1 MIKKIKLI
9 PIILFIIFSISCSH
23 KENIRVNIRMG
34 DVNNKVDLDK
44 YIEILYNDFDIR
56 LPNDS
61 SFNSKK
67 YVKNFFLND
76 FSKAIE
82 KKVEYFDTD
91 TDFFKNS
98 KTFLENLKKK
108 SNTLLITGKIKVE
121 AKSRSMIK
129 KIKAKSGKRK
139 KSFVQIQDWKMT
151 SDIVLIDS
159 DTGKKIYEKNFIENI
174 KGTETSGT
182 KFNFETLFF
191 KTTNKLIE
199 SILNRTKIEDR
210 YLLVK

>member
-1 MIKKIKLI
+1 MKIKKIKLI

-23 KENIRVNIRMG
+23 KENIRVNISMG
-34 DVNNKVDLDK
+34 DINIVDLDK
-44 YIEILYNDFDIR
+44 YIKILYNDFEIK
-56 LPNDS
+56 LPKN

-67 YVKNFFLND
+67 YVKDFFLND
-76 FSKAIE
+76 FSKAVE

-91 TDFFKNS
+91 TDFFKDS
-98 KTFLENLKKK
+98 KFFLENLKNFSK
-108 SNTLLITGKIKVE
+108 TLLITGKIKIE
-121 AKSRSMIK
+121 IKSRSIIK
-129 KIKAKSGKRK
+129 KIKVKSGKRK
-139 KSFVQIQDWKMT
+139 KSFVQVQDWKMT

-159 DTGKKIYEKNFIENI
+159 GTGEKIYEKNFIDNI
-174 KGTETSGT
+174 KDSETSDT

-191 KTTNKLIE
+191 KTTNKFIK

>member
-1 MIKKIKLI
+1 MKMKKIKLI

-23 KENIRVNIRMG
+23 KENIRVNISMG
-34 DVNNKVDLDK
+34 DVNIVDLDK
-44 YIEILYNDFDIR
+44 YIKIFYNDFEIK
-56 LPNDS
+56 LPKN

-76 FSKAIE
+76 FSKAVE

-91 TDFFKNS
+91 TDFFKDS
-98 KTFLENLKKK
+98 KTFLENLKKN

-121 AKSRSMIK
+121 IKSRSMIK
-129 KIKAKSGKRK
+129 KIKVKSGKRK
-139 KSFVQIQDWKMT
+139 KTFTQIQDWKMT

-159 DTGKKIYEKNFIENI
+159 DTGKKFYEKNFIENI
-174 KGTETSGT
+174 KGTETSDT

-191 KTTNKLIE
+191 KTTNKLLK
-199 SILNRTKIEDR
+199 SILNKTKIEDR

>member
-1 MIKKIKLI
+1 MKIKKIKLI

-23 KENIRVNIRMG
+23 KENIRVNISMG
-34 DVNNKVDLDK
+34 DINIVDLDK
-44 YIEILYNDFDIR
+44 YIKILYNDFEIK
-56 LPNDS
+56 LPKN

-67 YVKNFFLND
+67 YVKDFFLND
-76 FSKAIE
+76 FSKAVG

-91 TDFFKNS
+91 TDFFKDS
-98 KTFLENLKKK
+98 KFFLENLKNFSK
-108 SNTLLITGKIKVE
+108 TLLITGKIKIE
-121 AKSRSMIK
+121 IKSRSMIK
-129 KIKAKSGKRK
+129 KIKVKSGKRK
-139 KSFVQIQDWKMT
+139 KSFVQVQDWKMT

-159 DTGKKIYEKNFIENI
+159 GTGEKIYEKNFIDNI
-174 KGTETSGT
+174 KDSETSDT

-191 KTTNKLIE
+191 KTTNKFIK

>member
-1 MIKKIKLI
+1 MKIKKIKLI
-9 PIILFIIFSISCSH
+9 PIILLIIFSISCSH
-23 KENIRVNIRMG
+23 KENIRVNINIG
-34 DVNNKVDLDK
+34 DVNIVDLDK
-44 YIEILYNDFDIR
+44 YIKILYNDFEIK
-56 LPNDS
+56 LPKDS
-61 SFNSKK
+61 PFNSKK

-76 FSKAIE
+76 FSKAVE

-91 TDFFKNS
+91 TDFFKDS
-98 KTFLENLKKK
+98 KTFLEKSKKIL
-108 SNTLLITGKIKVE
+108 NTLLITGKIKVE
-121 AKSRSMIK
+121 INNRSIIK

-151 SDIVLIDS
+151 SYIVLIDS

-174 KGTETSGT
+174 KDSETSDI

-191 KTTNKLIE
+191 KTTNKFIK

>member
-1 MIKKIKLI
+1 MKMKKIKLI

-23 KENIRVNIRMG
+23 KENIRVNISMG
-34 DVNNKVDLDK
+34 DVNIVDLDK
-44 YIEILYNDFDIR
+44 YIKIFYNDFEIK
-56 LPNDS
+56 LPKN

-76 FSKAIE
+76 FSKAVE

-91 TDFFKNS
+91 TDFFKDS
-98 KTFLENLKKK
+98 KTFLENLKKN

-121 AKSRSMIK
+121 IKSRSMIK
-129 KIKAKSGKRK
+129 KIKVKSGKRK
-139 KSFVQIQDWKMT
+139 KTFTQIQDWKMT

-159 DTGKKIYEKNFIENI
+159 DTGKKFYEKSFIENI
-174 KGTETSGT
+174 KDTETSDT

-191 KTTNKLIE
+191 KTTNKLIK
-199 SILNRTKIEDR
+199 SILNKTKIEDR

>member
-1 MIKKIKLI
+1 MKIKKIKLI

-23 KENIRVNIRMG
+23 KENIRVNISMG
-34 DVNNKVDLDK
+34 DINIVDLDK
-44 YIEILYNDFDIR
+44 YIKILYNDFEIK
-56 LPNDS
+56 LPKN

-67 YVKNFFLND
+67 YVKDFFLND
-76 FSKAIE
+76 FSKAVE

-91 TDFFKNS
+91 TDFYKDS
-98 KTFLENLKKK
+98 KFFLENLKNFSK
-108 SNTLLITGKIKVE
+108 TLLITGKIKIE
-121 AKSRSMIK
+121 IKSRSIIK
-129 KIKAKSGKRK
+129 KIKVKSGKRK
-139 KSFVQIQDWKMT
+139 KSFVQVQDWKMT

-159 DTGKKIYEKNFIENI
+159 GTGEKIYEKNFIDNI
-174 KGTETSGT
+174 KDSETSDT

-191 KTTNKLIE
+191 KTTNKFIK

>member
-1 MIKKIKLI
+1 MKIKKIKLI

-23 KENIRVNIRMG
+23 KENIRVNISMG
-34 DVNNKVDLDK
+34 DINIVDLDK
-44 YIEILYNDFDIR
+44 YIKILYNDFEIK
-56 LPNDS
+56 LPKN

-67 YVKNFFLND
+67 YVKDFFLND
-76 FSKAIE
+76 FSKAVE

-91 TDFFKNS
+91 TDFFKDS
-98 KTFLENLKKK
+98 KFFLENLKNFSK
-108 SNTLLITGKIKVE
+108 TLLITGKIKIE
-121 AKSRSMIK
+121 IKSRSMIK
-129 KIKAKSGKRK
+129 KIKVKSGKRK
-139 KSFVQIQDWKMT
+139 KSFVQVQDWKMT

-159 DTGKKIYEKNFIENI
+159 GTGEKIYEKNFIDNI
-174 KGTETSGT
+174 KDSETSDT

-191 KTTNKLIE
+191 KTTNKFIK